1 MQNTRLT
8 VITTTSITRLGRA
21 FTNPWRRTSLYIISP
36 LFGFF
41 LASIITSVSG
51 AKSIYD
57 PVVAA
62 IVLLLCELISR
73 VVYREN
79 TGRPNQDK
87 NELKRRSLFLESLNL
102 FKIGVVYGMFLEAF
116 KLGS

>member
-8 VITTTSITRLGRA
+8 VIANTSIARLGQA

-51 AKSIYD
+51 AKSVYD
-57 PVVAA
+57 PYIAA

-73 VVYREN
+73 VVYRGN
-79 TGRPNQDK
+79 IAPPNQEE

-102 FKIGVVYGMFLEAF
+102 FKIGIIYGMFLEAF